1 MWKKW
6 KKKYTFWHQN
16 LIIMLR
22 EDWLAKNIKKETRYC
37 FLMPQTKIK
46 RFTQNFIYTK
56 SRDQSDILAHIF
68 HKKFNYLKRLKNS
81 IETSPYFEWSGLTF
95 GGSHHFFLLQKNDN
109 CKLGEGNKCWSKKY
123 PEFIKTK
130 NRVVCM

>member
-1 MWKKW
+1 
-6 KKKYTFWHQN
+6 
-16 LIIMLR
+16 MLR

-46 RFTQNFIYTK
+46 RFIQNFIYTK

-81 IETSPYFEWSGLTF
+81 IRVKPILRMKWLDIWRESSFFFCYKKMIIVNWGRAINVGLRNIQN
-95 GGSHHFFLLQKNDN
+95 S
-109 CKLGEGNKCWSKKY
+109 
-123 PEFIKTK
+123 
-130 NRVVCM
+130 

>member
-1 MWKKW
+1 MHLLLIKNANQIVKRKQCKVEKNKTKKI
-6 KKKYTFWHQN
+6 KKKQICEKNERKCKYTFWHQN

-46 RFTQNFIYTK
+46 RFIQNFIYTK

-81 IETSPYFEWSGLTF
+81 IESSPYFE
-95 GGSHHFFLLQKNDN
+95 
-109 CKLGEGNKCWSKKY
+109 
-123 PEFIKTK
+123 
-130 NRVVCM
+130 